1 MAIGRRATRNGEVM
15 PAIPQEREP
24 GLARPALDEAD
35 LEPTGA
41 WARLVPGITFGDFF
55 TRGIVA
61 GLGAGLV
68 FILIETAWLDGLGK
82 PAVAPLLVIATI
94 FNGTDAPTTI
104 PAQVPVD
111 AMVGFVVHLNL
122 AIALGIGFLPIVAL
136 LARLRRINLLT
147 LVVAGLAYGCAL
159 YVVNF
164 VILANLFWPAFTA
177 AGSPQFFFFW
187 VHALYGLLLVPFF
200 VGMVRQLRPQGERWA
215 GAQKHP
221 PGHATP
227 A

>member
-1 MAIGRRATRNGEVM
+1 M
-15 PAIPQEREP
+15 PAIPEERDP
-24 GLARPALDEAD
+24 GLTRPVLDEAE

-41 WARLVPGITFGDFF
+41 WARFMPGITFGKFF

-68 FILIETAWLDGLGK
+68 FILIEMAWLDGLGK

-94 FNGTDAPTTI
+94 FNGTDAPTMI

-122 AIALGIGFLPIVAL
+122 AMALGVGFLPIVAL
-136 LARLRRINLLT
+136 LVRLRRIGLLT

-187 VHALYGLLLVPFF
+187 VHAFYGLLLIPFF
-200 VGMVRQLRPQGERWA
+200 VGMMRQLRPPGER
-215 GAQKHP
+215 GVGTQNRP
-221 PGHATP
+221 PGQATP